1 MILILIKNNYLVTSK
16 FCFLN
21 HVQKVLVQP
30 KLLLRTSPKHLGPN
44 QNYPIEGEDI
54 ICLTLRNRI
63 KMAAERLKGPKQL
76 SRYKKRRK
84 WRLLLLLYCKLRFFF
99 LENASV
105 ILPILL
111 LYCKL
116 RFFFLKMHRLF
127 CPQKTLYIYILEQ
140 YTLCFSNF

>member
-1 MILILIKNNYLVTSK
+1 MSK
-16 FCFLN
+16 QAC
-21 HVQKVLVQP
+21 VQKVLVQP
-30 KLLLRTSPKHLGPN
+30 KLFCTSPKYLGPN
-44 QNYPIEGEDI
+44 QNFFGPTEGEDI
-54 ICLTLRNRI
+54 ICLALKNRI